1 MLVSCAGPFF
11 SFCFL
16 WSFFFVHLRNQLSSR
31 DMQLETKNTSWS
43 FFIFDCNDGSV
54 NKKYMRTYI
63 VIVLATLPT
72 RGCKS
77 LSSPRNSLYSLRRV
91 LRMRSHYSQDAWV
104 KLLLQLVNY
113 LFTFQAVVVSI
124 DPRRV
129 YLKNPDNVEFKA
141 VRLTNPGK
149 RRLLKLNMLIHLLCK
164 FILLVL
170 GKFHLRL
177 EIILLGTDWIRKSDL
192 VSM

>member
-1 MLVSCAGPFF
+1 
-11 SFCFL
+11 
-16 WSFFFVHLRNQLSSR
+16 
-31 DMQLETKNTSWS
+31 
-43 FFIFDCNDGSV
+43 
-54 NKKYMRTYI
+54 
-63 VIVLATLPT
+63 
-72 RGCKS
+72 
-77 LSSPRNSLYSLRRV
+77 
-91 LRMRSHYSQDAWV
+91 V

-124 DPRRV
+124 DLRRV
-129 YLKNPDNVEFKA
+129 YLKNSDDVEFKA

-164 FILLVL
+164 FIFLVL